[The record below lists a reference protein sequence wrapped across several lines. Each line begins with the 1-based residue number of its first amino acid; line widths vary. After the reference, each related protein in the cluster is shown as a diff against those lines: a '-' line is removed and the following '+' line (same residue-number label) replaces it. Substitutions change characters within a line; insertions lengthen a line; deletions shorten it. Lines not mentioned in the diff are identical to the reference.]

1 MKELSKGP
9 VCLGIIGAGVMGRGI
24 AQIAVTS
31 GVDVILVDLDIAV
44 CKDAAGF
51 IDKMLDRAVEKGN
64 MTDAVAQPA
73 KSRLK
78 ISSNIKDLAPADVV
92 VEAIIEKLEVK
103 QSLFKQLEDIVSSM
117 CILATNTS
125 SLSVTSIASACSK
138 PGRVAGFHFFNP
150 VPLMKLVEVIKG
162 MRTLDTVIEQLV
174 ILTERF
180 GHTPVRV
187 SDSPGF
193 LVNHSGRGLVTEG
206 LRILSENVASPSEVD
221 SVVRDCAG
229 FRMGPFELM
238 DLTGLDVTF
247 PATEQIYQQYFH
259 EPRLRP
265 TPLQQRRFIAGL
277 YGRKAG
283 EGFYQYENGEKM
295 LPPQNEPPR
304 VEINSGFWIAYTGD
318 PVLRKKIVEL
328 LVIAKCKV
336 DDADKPAKDSIAI
349 VLPLGSDVSTI
360 VHRESLDPARTVG
373 IDPLFSL
380 DKRIVLMSNPA
391 TDGNVIDQA
400 WTMLAGTNRS
410 VTVIR
415 DSAGFITQRI
425 IATIINI
432 ACDIAQQGIARPEDI
447 DKGAKL
453 GLGYPE
459 GPLAMGDKIGTDR
472 ILMILENMQA
482 CYGDMRYR
490 PSPWLRRRT
499 KLGLSLLH
507 DEYTP

>member
-1 MKELSKGP
+1 
-9 VCLGIIGAGVMGRGI
+9 
-24 AQIAVTS
+24 
-31 GVDVILVDLDIAV
+31 
-44 CKDAAGF
+44 
-51 IDKMLDRAVEKGN
+51 
-64 MTDAVAQPA
+64 
-73 KSRLK
+73 
-78 ISSNIKDLAPADVV
+78 
-92 VEAIIEKLEVK
+92 
-103 QSLFKQLEDIVSSM
+103 
-117 CILATNTS
+117 
-125 SLSVTSIASACSK
+125 
-138 PGRVAGFHFFNP
+138 
-150 VPLMKLVEVIKG
+150 
-162 MRTLDTVIEQLV
+162 
-174 ILTERF
+174 
-180 GHTPVRV
+180 
-187 SDSPGF
+187 
-193 LVNHSGRGLVTEG
+193 
-206 LRILSENVASPSEVD
+206 
-221 SVVRDCAG
+221 
-229 FRMGPFELM
+229 
-238 DLTGLDVTF
+238 
-247 PATEQIYQQYFH
+247 
-259 EPRLRP
+259 
-265 TPLQQRRFIAGL
+265 
-277 YGRKAG
+277 
-283 EGFYQYENGEKM
+283 
-295 LPPQNEPPR
+295 
-304 VEINSGFWIAYTGD
+304 
-318 PVLRKKIVEL
+318 
-328 LVIAKCKV
+328 VIAKCKV